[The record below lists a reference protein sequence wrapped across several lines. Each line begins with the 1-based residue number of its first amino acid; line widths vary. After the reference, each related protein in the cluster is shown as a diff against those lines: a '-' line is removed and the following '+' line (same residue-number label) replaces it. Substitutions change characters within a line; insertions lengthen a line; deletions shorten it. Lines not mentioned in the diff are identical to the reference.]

1 MIAIIDYGAGNL
13 HSVQKAI
20 EFVGGKA
27 LITNDAEKILAASK
41 AILPGVGAFKNGM
54 DGLKK
59 NNLVPVIKEFA
70 DSGKPLLGIC
80 LGMQL
85 LFEEG
90 HEHGVHEGLS
100 LLPGLV
106 LEFESDT
113 LKIPQIGWNTLQ
125 LLKDSPLTSEI
136 PDESY
141 VYFNHGYYCQPEIA
155 AHSLASTEYEVE
167 FTSVV
172 NLKNI
177 YGVQFHPEKSQKI
190 GLQILRNFVEKI

>member
-125 LLKDSPLTSEI
+125 LLKDSPLISEI

>member
-27 LITNDAEKILAASK
+27 LITSDAEKILAASK
-41 AILPGVGAFKNGM
+41 AILPGVGAFKDGM

-59 NNLVPVIKEFA
+59 NDLVPVIKEFA
-70 DSGKPLLGIC
+70 ASGKPLLGIC

-90 HEHGVHEGLS
+90 YEHGIHEGLS
-100 LLPGLV
+100 LLPGRV

-125 LLKDSPLTSEI
+125 LSKDSPLTSEI
-136 PDESY
+136 SDDCY
-141 VYFNHGYYCQPEIA
+141 VYFNHGYYCQSKND
-155 AHSLASTEYEVE
+155 AHSLAKTDYAVE
-167 FTSVV
+167 FPSVV
-172 NLKNI
+172 NLNNI
-177 YGVQFHPEKSQKI
+177 YGVQFHPEKSQKV
-190 GLQILRNFVEKI
+190 GLQILKNFVEKI